1 MWSVIKKQKHTDCDQ
16 VGALMR
22 QEWITIIQDLGQK
35 PISSIPL
42 SPEEEEETYCSE
54 DTEMCQN
61 E

>member
-1 MWSVIKKQKHTDCDQ
+1 MWSVIKKQKHTECDQ

-22 QEWITIIQDLGQK
+22 QEWIAIIQDLGQK
-35 PISSIPL
+35 SISSIPL
-42 SPEEEEETYCSE
+42 SPEEDETYCSE

>member
-1 MWSVIKKQKHTDCDQ
+1 MWSVIKNQKHTDCDQ

-22 QEWITIIQDLGQK
+22 QEWIAIIQDLGQK

-42 SPEEEEETYCSE
+42 SPEEEGETYCSE